1 MEKEKILNYLVNL
14 IQEKMGCEYEV
25 SPIIADKI
33 NEKRYGIMFRKG
45 NENISPTLY
54 IDTVIAHLCKET
66 NQANLHE
73 ETNQAADKI
82 ISDYQNIPVLNIQ
95 IQSDKLIEIVNNYD
109 AARPRLRCMLI
120 NTSANTELLKKLPHR
135 SVLDL
140 SIIYYIYLNHT
151 EEGTTSI
158 NVTKD
163 MLKKWNVTEN
173 DLHKV
178 ALDNMQQLFPIEF
191 LSMENIFGVQL
202 CESEIYALSN
212 KNLNKGAV
220 VILYDDCLK
229 QVSDKLEDDLYLIP
243 SSVNEWVV
251 LRKQF
256 VNQIVCQ
263 DADED
268 MFGLW
273 NEEAKTV
280 ITSMIAETN
289 ATEVPIDEV
298 LSDHPYFYDRKTGLL
313 YDTNGMAYQL
323 N

>member
-54 IDTVIAHLCKET
+54 IDTMIAHLC
-66 NQANLHE
+66 E
-73 ETNQAADKI
+73 ETNQTNLYEEANRVADKI
-82 ISDYQNIPVLNIQ
+82 INDYRNVPGLNIQ
-95 IQSDKLIEIVNNYD
+95 TDELIKMINNYD
-109 AARPRLRCMLI
+109 MAKPRLRCMLI
-120 NTSANTELLKKLPHR
+120 NTSANAELLKKISNK

-140 SIIYYIYLNHT
+140 SVIYYVCLGQT
-151 EEGTTSI
+151 EEEIISI

-173 DLHKV
+173 DLHKA

-256 VNQIVCQ
+256 VNQIVRQ
-263 DADED
+263 NTDED

-273 NEEAKTV
+273 NKEAKTV
-280 ITSMIAETN
+280 IASMIAETN
-289 ATEVPIDEV
+289 ANEVPIDEV
-298 LSDHPYFYDRKTGLL
+298 LSDHPYFYERKTGLL